1 MSAKATRAELAV
13 VFAALRKILA
23 RHAGSFTVA
32 ADSDDRYSLAGGWS
46 AKRKRHIPAG
56 WVEIQKNY
64 VSYHLMPVYARPA
77 LKKKM
82 SSDLGKRM
90 QGKACFNFTR
100 VDPKLFAELD
110 RLTKTGFED
119 FRKLT
124 FD

>member
-1 MSAKATRAELAV
+1 MATRAELAV

-32 ADSDDRYSLAGGWS
+32 ADRDDRYALAGGWS
-46 AKRKRHIPAG
+46 ARRKRNLPAG

-64 VSYHLMPVYARPA
+64 VSYHLMPVYASPA
-77 LKKKM
+77 LRTKM
-82 SSDLGKRM
+82 SPELAKRM

-100 VDPKLFAELD
+100 VDPELFAELD
-110 RLTKTGFED
+110 RLTEAGFD
-119 FRKLT
+119 QFRKLT

>member
-1 MSAKATRAELAV
+1 MATRAELEV

-23 RHAGSFTVA
+23 RHAGSFAVA
-32 ADSDDRYSLAGGWS
+32 ADTGDRYSLTGGWS
-46 AKRKRHIPAG
+46 AKRGRNIPAG

-64 VSYHLMPVYARPA
+64 VSYHLMPVYASPA
-77 LKKKM
+77 LRKKM
-82 SSDLGKRM
+82 SPELGQRM

-110 RLTKTGFED
+110 RLTEAGFEQ